1 MSYLIPLSLYSC
13 ITFYL
18 KISHGVNSI
27 LLYLSNYLEHL
38 QRRLVIENSAIEKIQ
53 KNSCI

>member
-18 KISHGVNSI
+18 KISHGLNSI

-38 QRRLVIENSAIEKIQ
+38 HRRLVIEKSAI
-53 KNSCI
+53 